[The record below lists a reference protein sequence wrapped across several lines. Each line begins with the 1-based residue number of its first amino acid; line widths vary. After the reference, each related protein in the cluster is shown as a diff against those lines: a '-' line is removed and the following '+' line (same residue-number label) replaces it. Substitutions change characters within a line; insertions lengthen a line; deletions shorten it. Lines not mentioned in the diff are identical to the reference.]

1 MSAANPEQLWEDAE
15 RKASEAIRRGA
26 EEIAKLAAE
35 PGPDERY
42 VDSEDDSVRDGY
54 WRIENV
60 QSLDWALSRIADLER
75 EQAENAAIVE
85 EHIQRLRLR
94 LERLNAK
101 AERGLRFFRSQV
113 QAYADAHRH
122 ELLGGGKKKSRALP
136 HGMVGWRKKG
146 GGLTVVDREALLSWC
161 RKQDVEL
168 GLIRIKE
175 EPAVDEV
182 KRAFKSLGEVP
193 PGCDVEE
200 EREELIIKTTSEE
213 A

>member
-1 MSAANPEQLWEDAE
+1 MLTEMTEIE
-15 RKASEAIRRGA
+15 R
-26 EEIAKLAAE
+26 LAAE
-35 PGPDERY
+35 PGPEERY
-42 VDSEDDSVRDGY
+42 VDAEDDTVRDG
-54 WRIENV
+54 WRVENV

-136 HGMVGWRKKG
+136 HGTVGWRKRG
-146 GGLTVVDREALLSWC
+146 GGLTVVDKDALLAWA
-161 RKQDVEL
+161 RKQPIEAEV
-168 GLIRIKE
+168 IRIKE
-175 EPAVDEV
+175 EPALDAI
-182 KRAFKSLGEVP
+182 KRAFRASGEVP
-193 PGCDVEE
+193 EGCDVEPE
-200 EREELIIKTTSEE
+200 SEELIIKTTAEE